1 MRVYFLFLL
10 SIGVFSGCYMLPM
23 NGSYTGPVPRPPELD
38 EYYSKEG
45 SYHSFNEKIVKER
58 NGYSQKNIVIQS
70 DAGEI
75 TIDYFFQ
82 DEPNDDLVFVFP
94 VLGGR
99 PMLSKYFAKYF
110 AREGLDAAVVA
121 RVNDFK
127 EKENFLQIEEVLR
140 KGVVRDRIA
149 IDFFEKEYGKKDFG
163 TFGMSRGGI
172 NVAISAGVDERFR
185 YNIIAMGG
193 SGLVDIFESSR
204 EHRIRRF
211 IKEVREEQ
219 GISREEFFDY
229 LRQNVITDPTAV
241 AKHMDARDTLLMI
254 STCDKTV
261 PYRNGLQLRDE
272 IGNPETI
279 VLAAGHKTSV
289 LFTQFLPV
297 LPPWSEVCI
306 FPFDYIETEA
316 THFFNEKFE
325 RDTFITRVKLL
336 PFRLLRLI
344 PSVAVQIFDLL
355 VGVDEP

>member
-1 MRVYFLFLL
+1 M
-10 SIGVFSGCYMLPM
+10 MPM
-23 NGSYTGPVPRPPELD
+23 NGNYAGPVPRPPHLD
-38 EYYSKEG
+38 VYYSKG
-45 SYHSFNEKIVKER
+45 DSYQSFTETLVKER
-58 NGYSQKNIVIQS
+58 NGYTQKNIVIQS
-70 DAGEI
+70 EAGEI
-75 TIDYFFQ
+75 TIDYFFH

-127 EKENFLQIEEVLR
+127 EKENFLHIEEVLR

-172 NVAISAGVDERFR
+172 NVAISAGVDERLQ

-193 SGLVDIFESSR
+193 SGLIDVFEFSR

-211 IKEVREEQ
+211 IQEVQEEQ
-219 GISREEFFDY
+219 GISREEFFEY
-229 LRQNVITDPTAV
+229 MRANVITDPTRV

-325 RDTFITRVKLL
+325 RETFWTRLKLF

-344 PSVAVQIFDLL
+344 PSTAVQVFDVL
-355 VGVDEP
+355 VGTDDEKEHKTNSKGEEEIAL